1 MPKRRKML
9 DSLKGN
15 AERARVENTIAELA
29 AALGNRLIT
38 SSAVCSEH
46 CNGKSWVPAQAPD
59 AVVFP
64 QSAEDIQTI
73 VRICGRHATP
83 VIPFGAGTSFEGQV
97 NAPLGGV
104 SVNLADMNRILEV
117 HPEDLDCVVEPG
129 VKVEQ
134 LNQHL
139 REHGLF
145 FSVDPGAN

>member
-1 MPKRRKML
+1 ML

-64 QSAEDIQTI
+64 QSAEDIETI
-73 VRICGRHATP
+73 VRISGSTSPPPSSPAAGR
-83 VIPFGAGTSFEGQV
+83 SFANEV
-97 NAPLGGV
+97 NVPQGV
-104 SVNLADMNRILEV
+104 SII
-117 HPEDLDCVVEPG
+117 
-129 VKVEQ
+129 
-134 LNQHL
+134 
-139 REHGLF
+139 
-145 FSVDPGAN
+145 